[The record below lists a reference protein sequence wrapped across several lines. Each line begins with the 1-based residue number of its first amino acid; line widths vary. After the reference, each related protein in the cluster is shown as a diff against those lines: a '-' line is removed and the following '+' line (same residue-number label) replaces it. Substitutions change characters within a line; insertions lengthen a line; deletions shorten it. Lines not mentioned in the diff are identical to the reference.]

1 MIGLVAATRNGR
13 RRAAHLAQVW
23 EDAAVY
29 PGKPSEALR
38 MAWADCDGIVVF
50 LATGA
55 AVRLAAPLLA
65 DKRRDPGIVCVDD
78 AARYAVALAG
88 GHAGGANALASRV
101 ADALGAEPIITTASE
116 SLGLQALDSFGED
129 LGFKAEKG
137 SDLAGVGATLVSGET
152 VRLVSE
158 SRWPTGPLPDNVK
171 TKVEDSSDENAC
183 EGATARIVVSDGL
196 VDEPGPGCVVYRPPS
211 LVVGVGCS
219 RGASSDEILS
229 LVRSTLRGAGLSAKS
244 VAALASIDVKADEPG
259 LLEAAD
265 TLGVPIRFHG
275 AGKLAAIEVPNPS
288 SVVEG
293 AVGTPSVAEASVIA
307 SGAALV
313 VEKEKSENATAAV
326 GRLPVRGKLRLVGL
340 GPGTDA
346 LIPPMARD
354 ALARSEVVVGLEQYV
369 DRVRHL
375 LRPGTSTITLPLGGE
390 IARCERALAEA
401 KAGGSAAL
409 VSSGDVGVYAMASP
423 ALELAGVDV
432 DVEVIPG
439 ITAAGAAASLLGSP
453 LGHDHCSISLSDLL
467 TPWEVIERRVRA
479 AATGDFVVSL
489 YNPRSKGRDWQLGK
503 VVSMLLE
510 HRPSDTPVGIV
521 KNAYREDA
529 EVSLTTLS
537 ALRPEDVD
545 MLTVVVVGSSQTRL
559 IAGRMVTPRGYLD

>member
-23 EDAAVY
+23 EDASVY

-38 MAWADCDGIVVF
+38 MAWADCDQIVVF
-50 LATGA
+50 LAAGA

-65 DKRRDPGIVCVDD
+65 DKRRDPGLVCVDD
-78 AARYAVALAG
+78 AGRYAVALAG

-129 LGFKAEKG
+129 LGFRVEKG
-137 SDLAGVGATLVSGET
+137 SDLAGVGAAMVSGER

-158 SRWPTGPLPDNVK
+158 NRWPTGPLPDNVV
-171 TKVEDSSDENAC
+171 TKVEDSPDENAC
-183 EGATARIVVSDGL
+183 EGATSRIIVSDRL

-219 RGASSDEILS
+219 RGASKDEILS
-229 LVRSTLRGAGLSAKS
+229 LVRSSLRGAGLSERS
-244 VAALASIDVKADEPG
+244 VTALASIDVKSDEPG

-265 TLGVPIRFHG
+265 ALGVQVRFHG
-275 AGKLAAIEVPNPS
+275 AGELSAIEVPNPS
-288 SVVEG
+288 SVVDG

-307 SGAALV
+307 TGAALV
-313 VEKEKSENATAAV
+313 VEKKKSGNATAAV
-326 GRLPVRGKLRLVGL
+326 GRLPVRGKLRLIGL

-346 LIPPMARD
+346 LIPPMARE

-375 LRPGTSTITLPLGGE
+375 LRPGTTTITLPLGDE

-401 KAGGSAAL
+401 REGGSAAL

-439 ITAAGAAASLLGSP
+439 ITASQAAASLLGSP

-467 TPWEVIERRVRA
+467 TPWEIIENRVRA

-503 VVSMLLE
+503 VSALLLE
-510 HRPSDTPVGIV
+510 HRPPDTPVGIV

-545 MLTVVVVGSSQTRL
+545 MLTVVVVGSSRTRL